1 MTKLAVAISLVVLLT
16 SSANSTAR
24 FNRDALLDREEYAIY
39 SALISQRFI
48 KNETLLIVITDPTCC
63 DISEATKENLNLS
76 MDQLLPFSQDT
87 LEDFR
92 QRNKETRH
100 LQRKFTL
107 AVPYQIVDYKKI
119 EKLFEPRMLEDEW
132 KTFYRWYPRSN
143 GYITLSRVGFNRGG
157 DEALVN
163 TGWMSGAL
171 SGEGHYFLLSKKAG
185 KWQVQRSA
193 ATWMV

>member
-1 MTKLAVAISLVVLLT
+1 MTKLVVAFSLVVLLA
-16 SSANSTAR
+16 SSASSTAR
-24 FNRDALLDREEYAIY
+24 SNRDAVLDREEYAVY

-48 KNETLLIVITDPTCC
+48 KNETRLIVITNPTCC
-63 DISEATKENLNLS
+63 DISEVTRENLNLS
-76 MDQLLPFSQDT
+76 VNQLLPFSQDT
-87 LEDFR
+87 LESLR
-92 QRNKETRH
+92 QRNKETKH
-100 LQRKFTL
+100 LQGAFKL
-107 AVPYQIVDYKKI
+107 AVPYQIVDYNKI
-119 EKLFEPRMLEDEW
+119 KKLFEPGMFEDEW

-143 GYITLSRVGFNRGG
+143 GYITLSRVGFNRDG

-185 KWQVQRSA
+185 KWQVQRAA